1 MVDRVSDRVLEQS
14 VRNALRN
21 EPSVDAKRILVTVR
35 GGSVTLAGEVDT
47 RTQKLAARYKA
58 QCVDGVEEVIDEL
71 DVRIPTR
78 IEQRVDDIVGE
89 IMNALYWDAAV
100 PTNRVSARCEKG
112 WVTLMGDVDRPY
124 QKSSAECD
132 ARRIRGVIGVT
143 NEIKVGPTAE
153 ETARDNRTIVIGET
167 PAAPRGGQWSTF

>member
-1 MVDRVSDRVLEQS
+1 MTDRMLEQS
-14 VRNALRN
+14 VRNALHN
-21 EPSVDAKRILVTVR
+21 EPSVDAKRIHVTVR

-58 QCVDGVEEVIDEL
+58 QCISGVEEVIDEL

-124 QKSSAECD
+124 QKSSAESD

-143 NEIKVGPTAE
+143 NEIKVGPIADE
-153 ETARDNRTIVIGET
+153 AVRDNRTIVIGET
-167 PAAPRGGQWSTF
+167 PAAARGGQWSAQH